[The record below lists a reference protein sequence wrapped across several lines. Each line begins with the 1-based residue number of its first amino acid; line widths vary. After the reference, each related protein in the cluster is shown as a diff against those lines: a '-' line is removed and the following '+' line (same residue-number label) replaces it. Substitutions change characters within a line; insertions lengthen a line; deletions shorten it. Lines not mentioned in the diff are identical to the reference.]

1 MVAFVYGDKHYLF
14 DLYLTFHTL
23 GYCKLLCRK
32 SKFQWLNTYLFYC
45 FLEIVRRVSAGGNA
59 EKSLNGGSKEN
70 WKNRPAICLSLDC
83 SPSYSWNDSSS
94 TWKLSAMTKHQKGIV
109 PIILLVDGSSISSF
123 RKPMKRVSLWEV
135 NLKLLQMKF
144 RNPLHMLQ
152 DFGWI
157 PTWYGWYWLRS
168 WYLRKEKELFEVFLD

>member
-1 MVAFVYGDKHYLF
+1 MLFLSVVNLSLLLTSLIFWYRLSTVINTILF

-45 FLEIVRRVSAGGNA
+45 FLEIGRRVSAGGNA
-59 EKSLNGGSKEN
+59 EKSLNGGSKGN

-83 SPSYSWNDSSS
+83 SLSYSWNDSSS

-123 RKPMKRVSLWEV
+123 RKTDEKGFVM
-135 NLKLLQMKF
+135 
-144 RNPLHMLQ
+144 
-152 DFGWI
+152 
-157 PTWYGWYWLRS
+157 RS
-168 WYLRKEKELFEVFLD
+168 KS